1 MIYKNNKT
9 INEWYFNDAEL
20 IKVYK
25 NGAICYYKMVL
36 GETPHQEP
44 CFAVVEDITQYSD
57 TEFIDVYDKA
67 TEKWY
72 KLNNLNQYE
81 QYGVY
86 GSGRTITYYEGKLT
100 IDNGYEYEWDGSEWD
115 NLGEV
120 SGSSIIIHSPEYLER
135 TSSSSGYLPLG
146 ETFQLNTTIEMDFQM
161 TQAKGNAIIGD
172 YGTNDSNDWRLFLNY
187 DTRVNNLLSY
197 DFINTRAQYN
207 TGNWANRFNL
217 RIGNY
222 YVVDIDT
229 GTRLINSTRKTS
241 FTRPNQMYLFH
252 MEGSQITNNTDYGHI
267 YSVKIY
273 QDGTLVKDYIPWTDG
288 NGTYGMWDKVS
299 NQSVTSVGQMTGS
312 SVVHD
317 IDVGDEPEYPKY
329 YTEKDE
335 PENNV
340 VFTDMTEALAY
351 ECPWVGMD
359 ATIDNTPYLFGDA
372 YEWLTK
378 YGLFEVSGE
387 YICDSGDKYE
397 KMEEMVRNVDGTWSS
412 QIPAVY
418 EKGDLI
424 EAGSS
429 DCVARYE
436 QLEYVRT
443 PSTSP
448 YAALQLPVE
457 YQGQNIYYELN
468 VKFIALSDLRVMSLN
483 GTNVL
488 IGYNNN
494 ALYLNINSS
503 RKFTV
508 SSFSTNTEYNFG
520 LGKKNSNSIFEF
532 KNLDTSNTYYSDGS
546 TNWGTGYY
554 KPLFGGIYGTSESDY
569 NINGESLQ
577 IYGIKIYEN
586 DVLVANYIPV
596 RRYSDNLITMYD
608 LVTEQYCNV
617 LGDGTLIGGDPV

>member
-1 MIYKNNKT
+1 
-9 INEWYFNDAEL
+9 
-20 IKVYK
+20 
-25 NGAICYYKMVL
+25 
-36 GETPHQEP
+36 
-44 CFAVVEDITQYSD
+44 
-57 TEFIDVYDKA
+57 
-67 TEKWY
+67 
-72 KLNNLNQYE
+72 
-81 QYGVY
+81 
-86 GSGRTITYYEGKLT
+86 
-100 IDNGYEYEWDGSEWD
+100 
-115 NLGEV
+115 
-120 SGSSIIIHSPEYLER
+120 
-135 TSSSSGYLPLG
+135 
-146 ETFQLNTTIEMDFQM
+146 
-161 TQAKGNAIIGD
+161 
-172 YGTNDSNDWRLFLNY
+172 
-187 DTRVNNLLSY
+187 
-197 DFINTRAQYN
+197 
-207 TGNWANRFNL
+207 
-217 RIGNY
+217 
-222 YVVDIDT
+222 
-229 GTRLINSTRKTS
+229 
-241 FTRPNQMYLFH
+241 
-252 MEGSQITNNTDYGHI
+252 
-267 YSVKIY
+267 
-273 QDGTLVKDYIPWTDG
+273 
-288 NGTYGMWDKVS
+288 
-299 NQSVTSVGQMTGS
+299 
-312 SVVHD
+312 
-317 IDVGDEPEYPKY
+317 
-329 YTEKDE
+329 
-335 PENNV
+335 
-340 VFTDMTEALAY
+340 
-351 ECPWVGMD
+351 
-359 ATIDNTPYLFGDA
+359 
-372 YEWLTK
+372 
-378 YGLFEVSGE
+378 
-387 YICDSGDKYE
+387 
-397 KMEEMVRNVDGTWSS
+397 MEEMVRNVDGTWSS

-494 ALYLNINSS
+494 VLYLNINSS

>member
-1 MIYKNNKT
+1 MIYKNNKA

-36 GETPHQEP
+36 GETPSQEP
-44 CFAVVEDITQYSD
+44 CFAVVDDITQYSD

-72 KLNNLNQYE
+72 KLNNLDQYE
-81 QYGVY
+81 EYGIY

-351 ECPWVGMD
+351 ECPWVGMN
-359 ATIDNTPYLFGDA
+359 ATIDNTPYLFGEA

-488 IGYNNN
+488 IGYNNSN
-494 ALYLNINSS
+494 LYLNIDSS

-508 SSFSTNTEYNFG
+508 SNFSTNTEYNLG
-520 LGKKNSNSIFEF
+520 LGKKNSNSLFEF

-546 TNWGTGYY
+546 TNWGTGYF

>member
-57 TEFIDVYDKA
+57 TEFVDVYDKA
-67 TEKWY
+67 TDKWY
-72 KLNNLNQYE
+72 KLNNLDQYE
-81 QYGVY
+81 EYGIY
-86 GSGRTITYYEGKLT
+86 GSGRNITYYDGKLT
-100 IDNGYEYEWDGSEWD
+100 IDEGYEYEWDGSQWSS
-115 NLGEV
+115 LGEV

-135 TSSSSGYLPLG
+135 TSSSNGYLPLG

-197 DFINTRAQYN
+197 DFISTRAQYN
-207 TGNWANRFNL
+207 TGNWAKRFNL

-222 YVVDIDT
+222 YVDDIDT

-483 GTNVL
+483 GTNIL
-488 IGYNNN
+488 IGYNTST
-494 ALYLNINSS
+494 LYLNIDGS

-508 SSFSTNTEYNFG
+508 SSFSRNTEYNLG
-520 LGKKNSNSIFEF
+520 LGKKNSNSLFEF
-532 KNLDTSNTYYSDGS
+532 KNLNTSNTYYSDGS
-546 TNWGTGYY
+546 TNWGTGYF
-554 KPLFGGIYGTSESDY
+554 KPLFGGIYGASESNY

-596 RRYSDNLITMYD
+596 RRYSDNLVTMYD